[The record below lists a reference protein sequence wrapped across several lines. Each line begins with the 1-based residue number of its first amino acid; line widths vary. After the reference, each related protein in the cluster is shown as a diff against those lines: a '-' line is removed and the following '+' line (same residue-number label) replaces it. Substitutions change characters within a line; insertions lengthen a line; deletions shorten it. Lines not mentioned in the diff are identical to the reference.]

1 MNQNNYPVYYQT
13 PTQQYTMGQQ
23 RQQQPAYI
31 LKGRPVSSLDEARAA
46 NIDFDGSISF
56 FPDIANEKIY
66 TKQINMDGTASL
78 KMYELKEIPNTDPNY
93 SSYVTREEF
102 DNTLADLKQTLENF
116 MASQKQ
122 TPPPVVTQPK
132 EETKPQVLF

>member
-31 LKGRPVSSLDEARAA
+31 LKGRPVSSLDEVRAA

-78 KMYELKEIPNTDPNY
+78 KMYELKEIPNTDLNY

-122 TPPPVVTQPK
+122 TSSPVATQPK
-132 EETKPQVLF
+132 EETKPQVIF